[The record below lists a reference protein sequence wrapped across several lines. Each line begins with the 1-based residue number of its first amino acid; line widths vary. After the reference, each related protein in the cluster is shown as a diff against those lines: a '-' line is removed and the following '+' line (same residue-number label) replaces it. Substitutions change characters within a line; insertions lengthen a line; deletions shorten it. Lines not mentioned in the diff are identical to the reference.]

1 MNRTKIFAGIQKYSR
16 IVLLLILLLF
26 FSLATKTFWS
36 VSNWENVANIVLYQ
50 APVLILLSIGMTMVI
65 ILRGIDLSI
74 GAVVAFSSMTAA
86 LVMKDTQNIGLGL
99 AAGIFVGAGIGIIN
113 GILISVIKIPPYIA
127 TISAQWIFKGLTNVV
142 LKGTSIYQFPA
153 GFKAMMQSTVFN
165 YLIAAVIAA
174 AIVGFLLSRTV
185 YGRKIY
191 AIGINEVAAKISGVR
206 TGAVKVS
213 VYMIVGVLAALTGI
227 IYMSFLGGVDA
238 NIGSDFPIRA
248 ISATLVGGTFFGGG
262 KGSVSNAVIGSFI
275 MLVLINGLLHMGV
288 PAVWQDVV
296 VGCVI
301 ILSVIAERNTLFKRK
316 NK

>member
-165 YLIAAVIAA
+165 YLITAVIAA

-206 TGAVKVS
+206 TGAVTVS

>member
-206 TGAVKVS
+206 TGAVTVS

>member
-1 MNRTKIFAGIQKYSR
+1 M
-16 IVLLLILLLF
+16 
-26 FSLATKTFWS
+26 
-36 VSNWENVANIVLYQ
+36 
-50 APVLILLSIGMTMVI
+50 
-65 ILRGIDLSI
+65 
-74 GAVVAFSSMTAA
+74 
-86 LVMKDTQNIGLGL
+86 
-99 AAGIFVGAGIGIIN
+99 GAGIGIIN

-165 YLIAAVIAA
+165 YLITAVIAA

-206 TGAVKVS
+206 TGAVTVS